1 MAAYQLRSATKDDV
15 EQLAAV
21 KSAYIRDLY
30 RGFLPA
36 DYLRQATA
44 EFYMPEVEWWMR
56 DGSHVDVMEMDGQV
70 IGYVVY
76 GESASVPGC
85 GILREQAILPIY
97 GRKEKDALI
106 QQALQQLTAMGF
118 STIHLW
124 VLQDNFRVRFLFE
137 SIGFR
142 PDGTV
147 RVEPR
152 DNLELRISRY
162 VYRVPATGSGRTQTA
177 SIEW

>member
-1 MAAYQLRSATKDDV
+1 MAEYQIRPATKEDA

-21 KSAYIRDLY
+21 KSEYIRSLY

-44 EFYMPEVEWWMR
+44 EFYAPEVNWWMR
-56 DGSHVDVMEMDGQV
+56 DGSHVDVMEADGQV
-70 IGYVVY
+70 VGYIVY
-76 GESASVPGC
+76 GRSSSAPEC
-85 GILREQAILPIY
+85 GLIREEAILPVY
-97 GRKEKDALI
+97 GRREKDALAQRAI
-106 QQALQQLTAMGF
+106 RQLTLMGF
-118 STIHLW
+118 QTIHLW
-124 VLQDNFRVRFLFE
+124 VLKDNFRVRFLFE

-152 DNLELRISRY
+152 DNLELRIARY
-162 VYRVPATGSGRTQTA
+162 VYHVPGTGSGRMEAA
-177 SIEW
+177 SFE